1 MVKSSASFVNTTQ
14 LLPLIDGEGRTST
27 GWSSNVVTQRLNTQ
41 VLRSSTTVFA
51 INDREET
58 TASAMASVKTY
69 VLVTLVVFVQLVEP
83 TLGGCV
89 FGQYV
94 FRFLFQIC
102 VNVIVVYVDVA
113 VVIVCDFYATCN
125 AKYLLMSLLSEV

>member
-1 MVKSSASFVNTTQ
+1 M
-14 LLPLIDGEGRTST
+14 
-27 GWSSNVVTQRLNTQ
+27 TQRLNTQ

-69 VLVTLVVFVQLVEP
+69 VLVTLVVFVQLVES

-94 FRFLFQIC
+94 FRFFVSNLRQRHC
-102 VNVIVVYVDVA
+102 CLRRRCCRYR
-113 VVIVCDFYATCN
+113 
-125 AKYLLMSLLSEV
+125 L